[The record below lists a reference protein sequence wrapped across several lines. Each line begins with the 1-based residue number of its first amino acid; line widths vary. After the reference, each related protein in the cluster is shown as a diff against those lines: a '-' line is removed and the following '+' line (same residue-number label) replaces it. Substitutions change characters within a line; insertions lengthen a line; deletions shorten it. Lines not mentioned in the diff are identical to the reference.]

1 MNISINDMQKLYD
14 EKQNKK
20 KTTYNKI
27 LQRVIKTMKDNAIIG
42 ETKCVYQIPELIF
55 GMPVINKD
63 ECINYINNILK
74 EKGFNCFFVKPNY
87 ILIMWKL
94 ENKLIKQN
102 QKLLENNYFPNNNSN
117 NNNCYYSNNVIDQL
131 NTKNQENKKSVENIK
146 IPTNIFNN

>member
-1 MNISINDMQKLYD
+1 MNISVNDMQNLYD

-20 KTTYNKI
+20 KITYNKI
-27 LQRVIKTMKDNAIIG
+27 LERVIRTMKENAMIG
-42 ETKCVYQIPELIF
+42 ETKCVYQIPEIIF

-74 EKGFNCFFVKPNY
+74 EKGFNCVFIKPTY

-102 QKLLENNYFPNNNSN
+102 QKLIENKNNNF
-117 NNNCYYSNNVIDQL
+117 NNNCYYTNNVIEQL
-131 NTKNQENKKSVENIK
+131 NNKNSRTKKSVEEIK